1 MGFAVK
7 LDLVLIV
14 FHHRRQSAFPPNA
27 LRLATAKESRAR
39 VPGCMRVCT
48 LAELV
53 VVKFVSSTS
62 IALDLV
68 KLRAVLSQRVLE
80 VQSAPERELRN
91 Q

>member
-7 LDLVLIV
+7 FDLVLIV
-14 FHHRRQSAFPPNA
+14 FDHWFA